1 MSSTQPRYP
10 TSLRVAFVPGEGA
23 PSARATNISA
33 GGMFVH
39 TERKLSRGA
48 LLSVALELPDGPAPV
63 QAKVIHD
70 VAPAR
75 RRTSPD
81 EHGVGVQFVG
91 TDDAF
96 RDRLERYIESLLARS
111 KVPVRVLL
119 IARDLLHEKGW
130 TQLTARDPAGSYCLT
145 GALSKAA
152 GGDRDAYRA
161 ALQSMGPRLSVPA
174 CAFGGFNCHC
184 AVLSWNDREGRTKNE
199 AIAKLDEVISPNAAR
214 IWIAATFDLLHWW
227 AYAVKVFVRRLLGGR
242 AVANVR
248 ADTLRARS
256 ADVAA
261 RERRAARD
269 SPDVL
274 ALARRAGG
282 RPGTRDERAPRAA
295 ERRAA

>member
-81 EHGVGVQFVG
+81 EHGVGLQFVS

-199 AIAKLDEVISPNAAR
+199 VIAKLDEVISEALDAG
-214 IWIAATFDLLHWW
+214 A
-227 AYAVKVFVRRLLGGR
+227 
-242 AVANVR
+242 
-248 ADTLRARS
+248 S
-256 ADVAA
+256 A
-261 RERRAARD
+261 
-269 SPDVL
+269 
-274 ALARRAGG
+274 
-282 RPGTRDERAPRAA
+282 
-295 ERRAA
+295 